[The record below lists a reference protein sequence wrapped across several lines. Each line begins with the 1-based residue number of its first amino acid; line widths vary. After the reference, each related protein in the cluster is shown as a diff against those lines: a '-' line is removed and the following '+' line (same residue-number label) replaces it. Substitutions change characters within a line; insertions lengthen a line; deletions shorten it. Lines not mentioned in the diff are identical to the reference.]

1 MAKKIGKTNIINAV
15 TAKFNIPKVSDDHL
29 SATDLVNFMFDYI
42 RAELIAGSIVA
53 IRKLF
58 RMQKKTSSRRMSNPS
73 TGASLG
79 IRSFDFLSVKK
90 SPRLFK

>member
-15 TAKFNIPKVSDDHL
+15 TAKFNIPK
-29 SATDLVNFMFDYI
+29 AFAADLVNFMFDYI